1 MLKYIFSIKD
11 IYQKLKNKSMKK
23 IDWNY
28 IKKDI
33 GVSMVM
39 LTIIIAAL
47 GAVYSLYKMN
57 KDTNDFMSLQAKE
70 KVLEQANF
78 PSDTY
83 AKRDSVLK
91 KGQWHF
97 FLREYGE
104 LKEIKEYFSTL
115 DSLVKSKDQERALN
129 IVITLKGKIKKL
141 KLIGEK
147 TREDM
152 ISKLKAIEIEL
163 YKEK

>member
-83 AKRDSVLK
+83 AKRDRV
-91 KGQWHF
+91 
-97 FLREYGE
+97 
-104 LKEIKEYFSTL
+104 
-115 DSLVKSKDQERALN
+115 
-129 IVITLKGKIKKL
+129 
-141 KLIGEK
+141 
-147 TREDM
+147 
-152 ISKLKAIEIEL
+152 
-163 YKEK
+163 

>member
-57 KDTNDFMSLQAKE
+57 KDK
-70 KVLEQANF
+70 
-78 PSDTY
+78 
-83 AKRDSVLK
+83 
-91 KGQWHF
+91 
-97 FLREYGE
+97 
-104 LKEIKEYFSTL
+104 
-115 DSLVKSKDQERALN
+115 
-129 IVITLKGKIKKL
+129 
-141 KLIGEK
+141 
-147 TREDM
+147 
-152 ISKLKAIEIEL
+152 
-163 YKEK
+163 